1 MNRERW
7 LKYRLL
13 NGAQSVLLVGAL
25 AGLLAWLGAW
35 IGGPAMAWMAFI
47 ATLVLYWV
55 GPNVAP
61 STVLLGRYHARVI
74 HPAEAPGLYET
85 VRRLSERAGLAA
97 RPRLYLQMGGGINAF
112 TLGAR
117 DDAAIVIGDGLLQ
130 TLSRRELTGVL
141 AHEISHIA
149 HGDLRLMS
157 FADLAGRVTLALA
170 WTGQLLIIASLPA
183 LLLGETLVS
192 LWTILF
198 LLLAPTVSALLQL
211 ALSRV
216 REFNADLT
224 ASHLLG
230 DPGPLIDGLRRLEML
245 QRRVR
250 GWDWFTLRP
259 GGGGGGGN
267 SLLRTH
273 PATPARITRL
283 ESLRQDPSFPWDDP
297 FAPHG
302 PRGDPRDPSRRRI
315 PVIAHERSPL
325 EAHRRRG

>member
-35 IGGPAMAWMAFI
+35 VGGPAMAWMAFS

-55 GPNVAP
+55 SPNVAP
-61 STVLLGRYHARVI
+61 STVLLGRYRARVI

-183 LLLGETLVS
+183 LLLGEAIVGVG
-192 LWTILF
+192 TILL

-230 DPGPLIDGLRRLEML
+230 DPGPLIDGLRRLEMM

-259 GGGGGGGN
+259 GGGNG
-267 SLLRTH
+267 LLRTH
-273 PATPARITRL
+273 PATPVRIARL
-283 ESLRQDPSFPWDDP
+283 ESLHQDPSFPWDDP
-297 FAPHG
+297 VAPPG
-302 PRGDPRDPSRRRI
+302 PRGELRDPGRRRI
-315 PVIAHERSPL
+315 PVIAHERSHL
-325 EAHRRRG
+325 AAHRRRG